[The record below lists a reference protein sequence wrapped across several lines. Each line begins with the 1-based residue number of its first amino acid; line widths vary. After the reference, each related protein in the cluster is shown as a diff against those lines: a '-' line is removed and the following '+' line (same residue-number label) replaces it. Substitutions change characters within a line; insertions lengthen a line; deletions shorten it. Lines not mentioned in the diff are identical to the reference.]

1 MEPRTVRGVT
11 TRWDSKIVSACKNR
25 ISLVLSV
32 SAKAWM
38 VVGSLSTT
46 ATTRNPRRW
55 SRWMAASLE
64 STTCRP
70 QPQGFMDS
78 TSRRHRAKP

>member
-1 MEPRTVRGVT
+1 MEPRIVRGVT

-38 VVGSLSTT
+38 VAGSLSTT
-46 ATTRNPRRW
+46 ATTRNPRR
-55 SRWMAASLE
+55 
-64 STTCRP
+64 
-70 QPQGFMDS
+70 
-78 TSRRHRAKP
+78 